1 MGGKRESQV
10 LGAVFAALVAVS
22 ANATGAEDAS
32 ALLARGACTA
42 AENRA
47 AEMLAESERGD
58 TDEAIAAALALR
70 TRIALDCRRPD
81 TPGLETWIDRELAL
95 RNKLAGAGSAAVAE
109 VELQRIRRATQL
121 NHLDEAF
128 AQTQALM
135 TQADT
140 SHWPPDLVARITD
153 QQAALYNLRAEAQ
166 PAYDAATRA
175 IQLAREAHDETTLM
189 HALENQAFALVRQRR
204 GTEAL
209 IPIAEA
215 DAIAIRQF
223 GPNHRERFDTL
234 RITAQAQRDAGNFGA
249 AIDALEQSL
258 VILRGQPEPD
268 DRQIASALMVL
279 GQTLKI
285 SGDREHAAA
294 RYEEALAADSRAP
307 DPAGRVRPAI
317 LHGLAN
323 LYRDRNEHQRA
334 IALYAEAVPLF
345 VAAYGTQS
353 PQLAQ
358 VLNNYAN
365 ALANVGR
372 YDEAIAL
379 FRRALAIAEERKS
392 KDPGDYLPL
401 ANIGMVDVWQGRYVE
416 AEAGFRAAIP
426 HLLSTAPGSE
436 ASTLFTR
443 IGLAASLWGQKRY
456 DDAFAAAVAAEQL
469 RQAALR
475 LAAARLGERQAIS
488 FQEYLRPS
496 LDFVVALAAASGKR
510 EHAERAWELSMSAR
524 DQVTSITVQRL
535 AAARASSDPALA
547 PLWNAWREASAA
559 LALAELGGDAASA
572 NVRDAQDKS
581 DRAERTLAAAMPQA
595 GAIANAQISLADL
608 RAALPTQTALIVF
621 AGVQPRV
628 ASDFS
633 ATAAEE
639 REPDVYAW
647 VLPSAHERVQIMR
660 LGAGDEIV
668 HSIDAWNA
676 ALSDPHVAIAEVLRR
691 GKEVKEKIWT
701 PLKASIAARNVFFVS
716 AGALHRVAWAAL
728 PDDERF
734 LVDSNYVFHA
744 LNHEREL
751 LAPALGDVSRSQ
763 SLLAIADPTSG
774 AAPPASRRACAGESW
789 PVAALPGARREAA
802 RLDVLWHQRFGADAD
817 ATILEGAAATE
828 TRVRAVASRADVL
841 HFATHGL
848 DLASDCGSVGD
859 ATVATRGFTLAA
871 DAPFDDKA
879 PAAATAA
886 LMLAPG
892 AGSGD
897 DDGLLTAQEIATLD
911 LSHTRWAVLA
921 ACATAS
927 GTTRHYEGLF
937 GLARAFR
944 LAGART
950 VITSLWPVEDAATA
964 QWSEALYAARLDKGL
979 DTAQSLAAAQRAML
993 SARRADG
1000 ESTHPYYWAAFVAS
1014 GDWR

>member
-1 MGGKRESQV
+1 
-10 LGAVFAALVAVS
+10 
-22 ANATGAEDAS
+22 
-32 ALLARGACTA
+32 
-42 AENRA
+42 
-47 AEMLAESERGD
+47 
-58 TDEAIAAALALR
+58 
-70 TRIALDCRRPD
+70 
-81 TPGLETWIDRELAL
+81 
-95 RNKLAGAGSAAVAE
+95 
-109 VELQRIRRATQL
+109 
-121 NHLDEAF
+121 
-128 AQTQALM
+128 
-135 TQADT
+135 
-140 SHWPPDLVARITD
+140 
-153 QQAALYNLRAEAQ
+153 
-166 PAYDAATRA
+166 
-175 IQLAREAHDETTLM
+175 
-189 HALENQAFALVRQRR
+189 
-204 GTEAL
+204 
-209 IPIAEA
+209 
-215 DAIAIRQF
+215 
-223 GPNHRERFDTL
+223 
-234 RITAQAQRDAGNFGA
+234 
-249 AIDALEQSL
+249 
-258 VILRGQPEPD
+258 
-268 DRQIASALMVL
+268 
-279 GQTLKI
+279 
-285 SGDREHAAA
+285 
-294 RYEEALAADSRAP
+294 
-307 DPAGRVRPAI
+307 
-317 LHGLAN
+317 
-323 LYRDRNEHQRA
+323 
-334 IALYAEAVPLF
+334 
-345 VAAYGTQS
+345 
-353 PQLAQ
+353 
-358 VLNNYAN
+358 
-365 ALANVGR
+365 
-372 YDEAIAL
+372 
-379 FRRALAIAEERKS
+379 
-392 KDPGDYLPL
+392 
-401 ANIGMVDVWQGRYVE
+401 
-416 AEAGFRAAIP
+416 
-426 HLLSTAPGSE
+426 
-436 ASTLFTR
+436 
-443 IGLAASLWGQKRY
+443 
-456 DDAFAAAVAAEQL
+456 
-469 RQAALR
+469 
-475 LAAARLGERQAIS
+475 
-488 FQEYLRPS
+488 
-496 LDFVVALAAASGKR
+496 
-510 EHAERAWELSMSAR
+510 
-524 DQVTSITVQRL
+524 
-535 AAARASSDPALA
+535 
-547 PLWNAWREASAA
+547 
-559 LALAELGGDAASA
+559 
-572 NVRDAQDKS
+572 
-581 DRAERTLAAAMPQA
+581 
-595 GAIANAQISLADL
+595 
-608 RAALPTQTALIVF
+608 
-621 AGVQPRV
+621 
-628 ASDFS
+628 
-633 ATAAEE
+633 AAEE

-668 HSIDAWNA
+668 RSIDAWNA
-676 ALSDPHVAIAEVLRR
+676 AQSDPHVAIAEVLRR

-744 LNHEREL
+744 LNNEREL